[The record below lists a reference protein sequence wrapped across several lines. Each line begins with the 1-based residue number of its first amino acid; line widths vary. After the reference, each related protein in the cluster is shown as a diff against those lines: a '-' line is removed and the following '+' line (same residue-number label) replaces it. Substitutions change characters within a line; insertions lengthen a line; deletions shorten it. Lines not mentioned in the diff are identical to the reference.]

1 MAFKMKGYVAKGNT
15 PMKKNWWSAVKGK
28 ASEAASGAKKWWG
41 ENVSETVNVKGTG
54 KDPAERR
61 SVGRQHAHMMNPRNR
76 SEEAKKYQA
85 EQAAKN
91 KE

>member
-15 PMKKNWWSAVKGK
+15 PLEKNWWSSVKEKAGK
-28 ASEAASGAKKWWG
+28 AKDWFKTEVG
-41 ENVSETVNVKGTG
+41 ETMRTG

-61 SVGRQHAHMMNPRNR
+61 SEGRQHAHMMNPRNR
-76 SEEAKKYQA
+76 SEEAQKYRA

-91 KE
+91 K